1 MRFRTKRTMK
11 DKKVIDAVCNVSVFI
26 MLLGI
31 LLCVLAE
38 TNTWITVGFA
48 VIEIGAVMCIVC
60 GYIHERMYP
69 VRIKDRKRQEQE
81 DIQKAK
87 DLYEPT
93 YRFMDYLVDNS
104 CSLKE
109 LNEMMNGTEDKNLF
123 IEAVYLNYKVSAKG
137 AKVQSR
143 NDVKRM
149 IQRAKERRE
158 AG

>member
-11 DKKVIDAVCNVSVFI
+11 DKKVIDAVCNVSVLVI
-26 MLLGI
+26 LLGI
-31 LLCVLAE
+31 LVCVLAD
-38 TNTWITVGFA
+38 TSAGISVGFA

-69 VRIKDRKRQEQE
+69 VRIEDRKRQEKE
-81 DIQKAK
+81 DIQKAN
-87 DLYEPT
+87 DIYQPT

-104 CSLKE
+104 CSLEE
-109 LNEMMNGTEDKNLF
+109 LNEMMEGTGDKNLF

>member
-1 MRFRTKRTMK
+1 MRYRTKKTMK
-11 DKKVIDAVCNVSVFI
+11 DKKVIDAVCNVSVLV

-31 LLCVLAE
+31 LVCVLAD
-38 TNTWITVGFA
+38 TSAGISAGFA

-60 GYIHERMYP
+60 GYIQERMYP
-69 VRIKDRKRQEQE
+69 VRIEDRKRQEKE

-87 DLYEPT
+87 DIYQPT

-104 CSLKE
+104 CSLEE
-109 LNEMMNGTEDKNLF
+109 LNEMMEGTGDKNLF

-149 IQRAKERRE
+149 IQRAKGRRE

>member
-1 MRFRTKRTMK
+1 MRYRTKNTMK
-11 DKKVIDAVCNVSVFI
+11 DKKVIDAVCNVSVLVI
-26 MLLGI
+26 LLGI
-31 LLCVLAE
+31 LVCVLAD
-38 TNTWITVGFA
+38 TSAGISVGFIT
-48 VIEIGAVMCIVC
+48 IEIGAVMCIIA

-69 VRIKDRKRQEQE
+69 VRIEDRKRQEKE

-87 DLYEPT
+87 DLYEQT

-109 LNEMMNGTEDKNLF
+109 LNEMMEGTGDKNLF

-149 IQRAKERRE
+149 IQRAKGRRE